1 MHTKPPGATV
11 LLAKE
16 LLHLPGRKS
25 AEKCSR
31 GFIMELS

>member
-1 MHTKPPGATV
+1 MRMKPPGAMV
-11 LLAKE
+11 LLPKE